1 MAFDIN
7 EVVAQMLSAIK
18 NTVKENWNLVKDS
31 ASGYFQD
38 HKSRLELL
46 ASLRLNNEIDQQFF
60 LNRVADEEK
69 ILESELH
76 SIAIIT
82 KSIAQKAANA
92 AIDVFQNAITK
103 LIGL

>member
-7 EVVAQMLSAIK
+7 EVVAQMLGAIK
-18 NTVKENWNLVKDS
+18 DTAKDNWDLVKNS
-31 ASGYFQD
+31 VNGYFSD

-46 ASLRLNNEIDQQFF
+46 ASLRLNKQISDEFF
-60 LNRVADEEK
+60 ESRVADEEN

-82 KSIAQKAANA
+82 KAVAQKAANA
-92 AIDVFQNAITK
+92 AIDIFQNAISK
-103 LIGL
+103 ALGF